1 MKKFSDLSR
10 EVDEDL
16 ERKIQELYDTYGEI
30 DEALIKKLN
39 LQALI
44 RRAKKTG
51 IRMKRMMKNPAFKQK
66 IARSKKRMKSTAQ
79 LLVKAQKQARDQVR
93 KKFYPKY
100 DEMGRE
106 GKAKINQ
113 MVSLKHGPK
122 IAKIAKMAKR
132 NLPKV
137 KVKAMQD
144 VKRARAIGANPDA

>member
-30 DEALIKKLN
+30 DEALIKRLN

-79 LLVKAQKQARDQVR
+79 LLVKATKQARNKIKD
-93 KKFYPKY
+93 KFFPQWR
-100 DEMGRE
+100 EAGRQAL
-106 GKAKINQ
+106 AKINQ
-113 MVSLKHGPK
+113 IVTVKHGAKISK
-122 IAKIAKMAKR
+122 IAKR
-132 NLPKV
+132 LLPKV
-137 KVKAMQD
+137 KVQARQD
-144 VKRARAIGANPDA
+144 VKRARELATSDPDA

>member
-1 MKKFSDLSR
+1 MKKFSDLSK

-79 LLVKAQKQARDQVR
+79 LLVKATKQARGVEQGNVLND
-93 KKFYPKY
+93 KKRSKLYP
-100 DEMGRE
+100 GTCPQE
-106 GKAKINQ
+106 G
-113 MVSLKHGPK
+113 VWR
-122 IAKIAKMAKR
+122 IAR
-132 NLPKV
+132 NLPEAAAGQQPRPRESPPV
-137 KVKAMQD
+137 RQ
-144 VKRARAIGANPDA
+144 P